1 MDGSGDVGA
10 HLTCTAVRQGGQS
23 TFTLYNSIQK
33 DWSLSDHMENKAC
46 NKIFYFVSVFA
57 PVIYMIFDKI
67 QKFLQT
73 SYSQNFKMPVYLF
86 FLSILTPVIVSVLFF
101 VKIFFQKKMVS
112 NISKYLNILVTVL
125 LIVGIVVFYKVFDF
139 WFIVTTNSL
148 LTFIICLQICSLVYD
163 VFLNRN

>member
-1 MDGSGDVGA
+1 
-10 HLTCTAVRQGGQS
+10 
-23 TFTLYNSIQK
+23 
-33 DWSLSDHMENKAC
+33 MENKAC

-67 QKFLQT
+67 QNFLQT
-73 SYSQNFKMPVYLF
+73 PYSQNFKMPVYVF
-86 FLSILTPVIVSVLFF
+86 FLSILTPVVVSVLFF

-125 LIVGIVVFYKVFDF
+125 LIVGIVVFYKVFNF
-139 WFIVTTNSL
+139 WFFVTNNSL

>member
-1 MDGSGDVGA
+1 
-10 HLTCTAVRQGGQS
+10 
-23 TFTLYNSIQK
+23 
-33 DWSLSDHMENKAC
+33 MENKAC

-139 WFIVTTNSL
+139 WFFVTNNSL
-148 LTFIICLQICSLVYD
+148 LTFIICLQICSLVCD